1 MTKNNE
7 RLRYEDFEAYLPPYD
22 FDKNQIQFFKDT
34 FENIKNNRDTSKVTC
49 FSTRCGIG
57 KSTFI
62 HTFMY
67 CCIVDD
73 YWNRQNVR
81 HEPQGLVVV
90 TDSIKRLEELSSNVK
105 DIENARNEWGEIFEE
120 WGIDD
125 DYKKFEKSVIV
136 LKSDEPFVDQLIK
149 QRYKPIVLLS
159 TQRYFMMT
167 DDIREQLFSFTYNK
181 ETYKRDI
188 VIFDECPQFSEAVKI
203 SSWNL
208 TQIEYALYEG
218 LSDEVKDKKFVT
230 DEFRT
235 FKNRL
240 IDQMDEKEKLSKESN
255 VIIYWKDDRY
265 TTITPND
272 ELFFKVISENIGSLT
287 AKYNSFMKD
296 MQCLKEIAKNGA
308 IFNSVKK
315 KHGNYERNFVIVRD
329 NRDSFY
335 LNEDKKFFVFDAT
348 ADIDPRYDLDYV
360 EVISGEKYNQPLN
373 MSITNVNISSSKNVL
388 CKGNSKAIATTNAII
403 NYIEKK
409 LRQGIKCSRDILI
422 VVYSDLYK
430 KFLKNFQYVGYF
442 GNLKGFNDYKDLHNM
457 AHVGMNRFP
466 NMAYFYIYCGCHME
480 EYQKLRSMTEEESLK
495 FFNSL
500 SKNHNE
506 EYQQIINSV
515 MLGCMLTDFEQN
527 IFRLAIRN
535 YKNKKHVQIWTF
547 YNRDD
552 ALYSNLTKMIEDRY
566 SKYGV
571 KIEMEDTPEEL
582 QKAKTE
588 SRNPA
593 NGKEKTN
600 PQKILNWI
608 ENLKPGTEY
617 KIKTLLEET
626 GLTDKQFQKVKS
638 RNKTI
643 KDIFEKDKTSK
654 KGYYKRG

>member
-22 FDKNQIQFFKDT
+22 FDENQIQFFKDT
-34 FENIKNNRDTSKVTC
+34 FENIKNNKDTSKVTC

-73 YWNRQNVR
+73 YWNRRNVR
-81 HEPQGLVVV
+81 HEPQGLVIV

-105 DIENARNEWGEIFEE
+105 DIENARDEWGEIFEE

-167 DDIREQLFSFTYNK
+167 DDIREQLFSFSYNK
-181 ETYKRDI
+181 KTYKRDI
-188 VIFDECPQFSEAVKI
+188 VIFDECPQFSETVKI

-218 LSDEVKDKKFVT
+218 LSDEVQDKKFVT

-240 IDQMDEKEKLSKESN
+240 IDKMDEKEKLSKESN
-255 VIIYWKDDRY
+255 VIIYWKDERY

-272 ELFFKVISENIGSLT
+272 ELFFKVISENISALT

-360 EVISGEKYNQPLN
+360 EVISGEQYNQPLN
-373 MSITNVNISSSKNVL
+373 MSITNINISASKNVL
-388 CKGNSKAIATTNAII
+388 CKGNSKSTVTTNAII
-403 NYIEKK
+403 NCIEKK
-409 LRQGIKCSRDILI
+409 LRQGINSSRDILV

-430 KFLKNFQYVGYF
+430 KFLKKFQYVGYF

-480 EYQKLRSMTEEESLK
+480 VYQSLKNMTEEESLK
-495 FFNSL
+495 FFVSL

-506 EYQQIINSV
+506 DYQEIIDTV

-535 YKNKKHVQIWTF
+535 YKNTEHVQIWTF

-552 ALYSNLTKMIEDRY
+552 ALYTKLSMMIEERY

-571 KIEMEDTPEEL
+571 IIEKEDTPEEL
-582 QKAKTE
+582 QKAKTKV
-588 SRNPA
+588 RIPA
-593 NGKEKTN
+593 NGKNNTN
-600 PQKILNWI
+600 PQKILNWV

-626 GLTDKQFQKVKS
+626 GLTDKQFQKAKS
-638 RNKTI
+638 RNKAI
-643 KDIFEKDKTSK
+643 KEIFEQSKTSK
-654 KGYYKRG
+654 KGYYEKK